1 MRIMR
6 SRYLAI
12 VLLPLAA
19 AVTLGA
25 EKAPKPAAA
34 PPAADQTLS
43 FPAQVEQVVV
53 DVVVTDKK
61 GNAVRGLKPED
72 MTVLEDGV
80 PQSVVSFE
88 AIQLPDQPTAAAVPP
103 PPRPRV
109 SVNTLAGGAAGADV
123 RDHLRRHAP
132 HALAGEQG
140 EGRGGELPGEGR
152 ARGRPRDARLD
163 GGRDVVDGPH
173 DEWPRGAAR
182 LA

>member
-6 SRYLAI
+6 SRYVAL

-19 AVTLGA
+19 AVALGA
-25 EKAPKPAAA
+25 EKKPKPAAA
-34 PPAADQTLS
+34 PPATEQTLS

-80 PQSVVSFE
+80 PQAVVSFE
-88 AIQLPDQPTAAAVPP
+88 AIELPDQPSARRRT
-103 PPRPRV
+103 PRPRV
-109 SVNTLAGGAAGADV
+109 SVNTSPVEQRGRTL
-123 RDHLRRHAP
+123 RDRLRRHAP
-132 HALAGEQG
+132 DALAGEPGQG
-140 EGRGGELPGEGR
+140 RRGELPGEGR

-173 DEWPRGAAR
+173 DERPRGAAR